1 MQMGLAYNGCM
12 SMKLL
17 NTTGRRI
24 RALREQEDINMNQ
37 DELARRLNVSNAFL
51 SDIERDKKKLPLGMV
66 IELARILRTTTD
78 YLLLLTDVADVPP
91 PPASTP
97 APYSA
102 EAEAAARLL
111 DSIIDDDL
119 RELSLSLL
127 QTVVAH
133 AAANQTESNGVE
145 RVPGGA
151 GARLI
156 LVNKRGNTVGYRSA
170 VGA

>member
-1 MQMGLAYNGCM
+1 MILAYNEGM
-12 SMKLL
+12 NMKLL

-37 DELARRLNVSNAFL
+37 DELARRLGVSNAFL
-51 SDIERDKKKLPLGMV
+51 SEIERDRKKLPLGTV

-111 DSIIDDDL
+111 DSIMDDDL

-127 QTVVAH
+127 QTIVAH
-133 AAANQTESNGVE
+133 AAANQTEQNGIE